1 MAITTFQVDSGLG
14 TWTASEW
21 RPPHLA
27 DIVEFFWHFDGRVAA
42 PRERVFPSGRLELIV
57 QLDATYRLI
66 EGAGA
71 ESCPVTCLTGL
82 QTSPILIEAPDRPC
96 RVLGIRF
103 HPVGAYAVLGLPL
116 SELSGW
122 TVDLE
127 DLAGRAAAELTE
139 RCHGAA
145 TVEERFRLAAEWVAG
160 RAARSPGAD
169 PAVSWI
175 ARQIE
180 RRIDRQEGPVSIA
193 ELRERTGLTRTRLA
207 AAFREQIGVA
217 PKLYARI
224 LRFRRLL
231 GLLHAGAGPLSDLA
245 LAAGY
250 YDQPHMNAEFRELSG
265 LTPREF
271 LAGQRFVNSV
281 SLAEQPS

>member
-14 TWTASEW
+14 RWTASKW
-21 RPPHLA
+21 RPAHLA
-27 DIVEFFWHFDGRVAA
+27 GVVEFFWHFDGTLVM

-66 EGAGA
+66 EGSGP
-71 ESCPVTCLTGL
+71 ESCPWTCLTGL
-82 QTSPILIEAPDRPC
+82 QTSSMLIEAPARSS
-96 RVLGIRF
+96 RVMGIRF
-103 HPVGAYAVLGLPL
+103 HPIGAYAVLGLPL
-116 SELSGW
+116 SEVSGL
-122 TVDLE
+122 TVDLQ

-145 TVEERFRLAAEWVAG
+145 TVEERFRLAAEWIAE
-160 RAARSPGAD
+160 RAARSPVAD

-180 RRIDRQEGPVSIA
+180 RQEGAVSIA
-193 ELRERTGLTRTRLA
+193 ELREQAGMTRTRLA

-231 GLLHAGAGPLSDLA
+231 GMLHEGAGPLSDLA

-271 LAGQRFVNSV
+271 LAGQRFVDSV
-281 SLAEQPS
+281 SLAEQAS

>member
-1 MAITTFQVDSGLG
+1 MAITTFQVDSELG
-14 TWTASEW
+14 AWTASEW
-21 RPPHLA
+21 RPAHLA
-27 DIVEFFWHFDGRVAA
+27 GVVEFFWHFDGRVAM
-42 PRERVFPSGRLELIV
+42 PRERVFPSGWLELIV

-96 RVLGIRF
+96 RVMGIRF
-103 HPVGAYAVLGLPL
+103 HPLGAYAVLGLPL
-116 SELSGW
+116 SEVSGL
-122 TVDLE
+122 TVDLQ

-145 TVEERFRLAAEWVAG
+145 TVEERFRLAADWVAG
-160 RAARSPGAD
+160 RAARSPGTD

-175 ARQIE
+175 VRQ
-180 RRIDRQEGPVSIA
+180 IDRQDGAVSIA

-224 LRFRRLL
+224 LRFRRLM
-231 GLLHAGAGPLSDLA
+231 GMLHAGAGPLSDLA
-245 LAAGY
+245 LGAGY

-281 SLAEQPS
+281 NLAEQSS

>member
-1 MAITTFQVDSGLG
+1 MIGPMAITTFQVDSPLG
-14 TWTASEW
+14 TWTANEW
-21 RPPHLA
+21 RPPHLVSV
-27 DIVEFFWHFDGRVAA
+27 VEFFWHFDGRVAV

-66 EGAGA
+66 DGAGA

-82 QTSPILIEAPDRPC
+82 QTSPFVIEAPDRPC
-96 RVLGIRF
+96 RVMGIRF
-103 HPVGAYAVLGLPL
+103 HPVGAYAVLGVPL
-116 SELSGW
+116 SEVSGL
-122 TVDLE
+122 TVDLQ
-127 DLAGRAAAELTE
+127 DLAGRAAIELTE
-139 RCHGAA
+139 RCQGAV
-145 TVEERFRLAAEWVAG
+145 TVEERFRRAAEWVAG
-160 RAARSPGAD
+160 RVARSPGAD

-180 RRIDRQEGPVSIA
+180 QSGGAVSIA
-193 ELRERTGLTRTRLA
+193 ELRERTGLTKTRLA

-231 GLLHAGAGPLSDLA
+231 GMLHAGAGPLSDLA
-245 LAAGY
+245 LTAGY